1 VLYAGKVDL
10 LSFAAVCCSVY
21 LPLFFFFFF
30 STNKPAFRYASDAVV
45 SASCTALE
53 LLLLAEGLRATLV
66 SGDFGAAYGSL

>member
-21 LPLFFFFFF
+21 LPLFF
-30 STNKPAFRYASDAVV
+30 SSSNKPAFRYASDAVV

-53 LLLLAEGLRATLV
+53 LLLLAEGLRAT
-66 SGDFGAAYGSL
+66 